1 VQRSNKGGKQRPE
14 HDREPVK
21 YLRHDSA
28 TGKRE
33 FAGAIAAATTKS
45 PWERAGES
53 VEAGE
58 EEEEQ
63 MKRSEMGNG
72 QAFPILDST
81 DKGALQIRERNGT
94 VATRHTMSIQRTE
107 NLCASKQRNKRVSY
121 SIPLFKCTNS
131 LIL

>member
-33 FAGAIAAATTKS
+33 FTGAIAAATMKS

-63 MKRSEMGNG
+63 MKRSEMGKSEKEMARWQRDTRCPSNE
-72 QAFPILDST
+72 QKICVPANKETNMCLIAFLIIFGKLENFNV
-81 DKGALQIRERNGT
+81 LERN
-94 VATRHTMSIQRTE
+94 
-107 NLCASKQRNKRVSY
+107 Y
-121 SIPLFKCTNS
+121 
-131 LIL
+131 

>member
-33 FAGAIAAATTKS
+33 FTGAIAAATMKS

-63 MKRSEMGNG
+63 MKRSEMRNG

-107 NLCASKQRNKRVSY
+107 NLCASKKKKQTCV
-121 SIPLFKCTNS
+121 L
-131 LIL
+131 